1 MTTVL
6 VDKLDKRVVADAE
19 ARDSQRRATS
29 CRGLRGLDLRRRV
42 RLWQRQDYVSARPR
56 GGARWTG
63 AILLAVATALV
74 VAVAASAQTYDP
86 PITTLVK
93 NTDQLSERVVLL
105 NEFQDG
111 LNQAFRTGPNLGGYE
126 LTSIL
131 LHVHDTHESRYMLIN
146 AGIYL
151 YNGSGESGFTR
162 VTDLIRG
169 QLDDYAYNE
178 WWAPENTYLEPD
190 TEYYFLLD
198 CTAGCANDN
207 MAQFRTTYSS
217 EDDPGAEEGWDIH
230 DHLGFR
236 SAGDPDWKWDAR
248 LILRIEIKGRPS
260 VGPVTLSVADARVK
274 EETDATLEF
283 AVTLS
288 RAASGTVTVDYATA
302 DGTAQ
307 AGQDYTAAA
316 GTLTFAAGETQK
328 TVSVAVLDDAHD
340 EGEETLTLTL
350 SNASGARIADNVA
363 TGTIANDDPLQQAW
377 LARFGRTAA
386 QRVIDG
392 VQARLRA
399 PHESGIRATVAGHD
413 LSGAGEVVAQDRF
426 KAQSEWGRSEAT
438 EGQFGSQS
446 LTMRDLV
453 TGSAFTLSSETVGG
467 LGTLWGRGAYS
478 GFGGSDNGLSLDGG
492 MMTGMFGADYA
503 IGRWVLGL
511 PLSHSRGDG
520 NWHSADRGAG
530 RMASSLTGLY
540 PYAGYELA
548 ERLSLWGTAGYGQG
562 DLALMMQ
569 GGESHH
575 TAMDLTMAAV
585 GVRGDLVSVR
595 QAGGLSLA
603 FESDALLVR
612 TTSAAVSDPSGL
624 LAAAVADVSRLR
636 LGLESSLELGLAGG
650 GLLTPTVE
658 LGLRHD
664 GGDAETGFGVEI
676 GGGTVF
682 ADAARGLMAQVMVR
696 GLVAHEAADF
706 RDWRV
711 SGSLRF
717 DPTPSSALGPAVALT
732 PSWGGASSGG
742 VAALLGRETLAGLAA
757 NDAAASGRLD
767 AEAAYGLAVFG
778 GRAMG
783 TPYLRVGQS
792 EVFREVSM
800 GCRLELLRWEGL
812 EMGIEGMRRESTVDN
827 MAPDREVMLHLAL
840 SAP

>member
-1 MTTVL
+1 M
-6 VDKLDKRVVADAE
+6 
-19 ARDSQRRATS
+19 
-29 CRGLRGLDLRRRV
+29 
-42 RLWQRQDYVSARPR
+42 
-56 GGARWTG
+56 
-63 AILLAVATALV
+63 
-74 VAVAASAQTYDP
+74 
-86 PITTLVK
+86 
-93 NTDQLSERVVLL
+93 
-105 NEFQDG
+105 
-111 LNQAFRTGPNLGGYE
+111 
-126 LTSIL
+126 
-131 LHVHDTHESRYMLIN
+131 
-146 AGIYL
+146 
-151 YNGSGESGFTR
+151 
-162 VTDLIRG
+162 
-169 QLDDYAYNE
+169 
-178 WWAPENTYLEPD
+178 
-190 TEYYFLLD
+190 
-198 CTAGCANDN
+198 
-207 MAQFRTTYSS
+207 
-217 EDDPGAEEGWDIH
+217 
-230 DHLGFR
+230 
-236 SAGDPDWKWDAR
+236 
-248 LILRIEIKGRPS
+248 ILRIEIKGRPS
-260 VGPVTLSVADARVK
+260 VGPAALSVADARTT

-288 RAASGTVTVDYATA
+288 QAASEPVTVDYATA

-307 AGQDYTAAA
+307 AGQDYTATD

-350 SNASGARIADNVA
+350 SNASGARIADDMA

-386 QRVIDG
+386 QRVLDG

-399 PHESGIRATVAGHD
+399 PHEAGMHATVAGHD

-426 KAQSEWGRSEAT
+426 EEQSEWGRSEAT
-438 EGQFGSQS
+438 EVQFGPQ
-446 LTMRDLV
+446 LPTMRDLV

-467 LGTLWGRGAYS
+467 LGTLWGRGGYS
-478 GFGGSDNGLSLDGG
+478 GFDGSDNGLSLDGG
-492 MMTGMFGADYA
+492 MTTGMFGADYA
-503 IGRWVLGL
+503 IGRWVVGL

-520 NWHSADRGAG
+520 SWYSADRGAG

-540 PYAGYELA
+540 PYVGYELA

-585 GVRGDLVSVR
+585 GVRGDLVSAR

-603 FESDALLVR
+603 IESDALLVR

-636 LGLESSLELGLAGG
+636 LGLEGSLDLALGG

-664 GGDAETGFGVEI
+664 GGDAETGFGVEL
-676 GGGTVF
+676 GGGSVF

-717 DPTPSSALGPAVALT
+717 DPTPSSELGPAVALT

-757 NDAAASGRLD
+757 NDAPASGRLG

-792 EVFREVSM
+792 EAFREVRM

-812 EMGIEGMRRESTVDN
+812 EMGIEGTQRESTVDN

>member
-19 ARDSQRRATS
+19 AGDSQRRATS
-29 CRGLRGLDLRRRV
+29 RRGLRGLDLRRRV
-42 RLWQRQDYVSARPR
+42 RLWQRQDHVSARPR
-56 GGARWTG
+56 GGARRTG
-63 AILLAVATALV
+63 AILLAVATALM
-74 VAVAASAQTYDP
+74 VAVDASAQTYDP

-105 NEFQDG
+105 NAFQDG

-260 VGPVTLSVADARVK
+260 VGTAALSVADARTT

-288 RAASGTVTVDYATA
+288 RAASETVTVDYATA

-307 AGQDYTAAA
+307 TGQDYTAAA

-350 SNASGARIADNVA
+350 SNASGARITDNVA
-363 TGTIANDDPLQQAW
+363 TGTIANEDPLQQAW

-386 QRVIDG
+386 QRVLDG

-399 PHESGIRATVAGHD
+399 PHESGMQATVAGHD

-478 GFGGSDNGLSLDGG
+478 GFDGSANGLSLDGG
-492 MMTGMFGADYA
+492 VTTGMFGADYA

-520 NWHSADRGAG
+520 SWHSADRGAG
-530 RMASSLTGLY
+530 NMASSLTGLY
-540 PYAGYELA
+540 PYVGYELA

-569 GGESHH
+569 SGESHH

-585 GVRGDLVSVR
+585 GVRGDLVSRR

-650 GLLTPTVE
+650 RLLTPRVE

-742 VAALLGRETLAGLAA
+742 VAALLGRETLVGLAA

-827 MAPDREVMLHLAL
+827 MAPDREVMLHLAMR
-840 SAP
+840 

>member
-19 ARDSQRRATS
+19 AGDSQRRATS

-42 RLWQRQDYVSARPR
+42 RLWQRQDHLSARPR

-63 AILLAVATALV
+63 AILLAVATALM
-74 VAVAASAQTYDP
+74 VAVDASAQTYDP

-93 NTDQLSERVVLL
+93 NTDQPTERVVLL
-105 NEFQDG
+105 NAFQDG

-131 LHVHDTHESRYMLIN
+131 LYVHDTHESQYMMIN

-151 YNGSGESGFTR
+151 YNGSGFTR

-207 MAQFRTTYSS
+207 IAQFRTTYSS

-236 SAGDPDWKWDAR
+236 SAGDPDWKWSSR
-248 LILRIEIKGRPS
+248 LILRIGIKGRPS
-260 VGPVTLSVADARVK
+260 VGTAALSVADARTT

-288 RAASGTVTVDYATA
+288 QAASETVTVDYATA

-307 AGQDYTAAA
+307 AGQDYTAAD

-350 SNASGARIADNVA
+350 SNASGAHIADDTA
-363 TGTIANDDPLQQAW
+363 TGTIANEDPLQQAW

-386 QRVIDG
+386 QRVLDG

-399 PHESGIRATVAGHD
+399 PHKSGIQATVAGHD

-446 LTMRDLV
+446 LTMRDLM

-478 GFGGSDNGLSLDGG
+478 GFGGSANGLSLDGG
-492 MMTGMFGADYA
+492 MMTGMLGADYA
-503 IGRWVLGL
+503 IGRWVVGL

-530 RMASSLTGLY
+530 NMASSLTGLY
-540 PYAGYELA
+540 PYVGYELA

-585 GVRGDLVSVR
+585 GVRGDLVSRR

-612 TTSAAVSDPSGL
+612 TTSAAVADPSGL

-650 GLLTPTVE
+650 RLLTPTVE

-664 GGDAETGFGVEI
+664 GGDAETGFGVEL

-682 ADAARGLMAQVMVR
+682 ADVVRGLRAQVMVR

-742 VAALLGRETLAGLAA
+742 VAALLGRETLVGLAA
-757 NDAAASGRLD
+757 ND
-767 AEAAYGLAVFG
+767 AEAAYGLVVFG

-800 GCRLELLRWEGL
+800 GCRLEFLRWEGL
-812 EMGIEGMRRESTVDN
+812 EMGIEGTQRGSTVDN
-827 MAPDREVMLHLAL
+827 MAPDREVMLHLAMR
-840 SAP
+840 

>member
-19 ARDSQRRATS
+19 AGDSQRRATS

-42 RLWQRQDYVSARPR
+42 RLWQRQDHLSARPR

-63 AILLAVATALV
+63 AILLAVATALM
-74 VAVAASAQTYDP
+74 VAVDASAQTYDP

-93 NTDQLSERVVLL
+93 NTDQPSERVVLL
-105 NEFQDG
+105 NAFQDG

-131 LHVHDTHESRYMLIN
+131 LHVHDTHESQYMMIN

-207 MAQFRTTYSS
+207 IAQFRTTYSS

-260 VGPVTLSVADARVK
+260 VGTAALSVADARTT

-288 RAASGTVTVDYATA
+288 QAASETVTVDYATA

-307 AGQDYTAAA
+307 TGQDYTATD

-363 TGTIANDDPLQQAW
+363 TGTIANEDPLQQAW

-386 QRVIDG
+386 QRVLDS

-413 LSGAGEVVAQDRF
+413 LSGAGEVAAQDRF

-446 LTMRDLV
+446 LTMRDLM

-492 MMTGMFGADYA
+492 MMTGMLGADYA

-520 NWHSADRGAG
+520 SWYSADRGEG

-540 PYAGYELA
+540 PYVGYELA

-585 GVRGDLVSVR
+585 GVRGDLVSAR

-636 LGLESSLELGLAGG
+636 LGLESSLELALAGG
-650 GLLTPTVE
+650 RLLTPTVE

-682 ADAARGLMAQVMVR
+682 ADAARGLMAQ
-696 GLVAHEAADF
+696 
-706 RDWRV
+706 
-711 SGSLRF
+711 
-717 DPTPSSALGPAVALT
+717 
-732 PSWGGASSGG
+732 
-742 VAALLGRETLAGLAA
+742 
-757 NDAAASGRLD
+757 
-767 AEAAYGLAVFG
+767 
-778 GRAMG
+778 
-783 TPYLRVGQS
+783 S

-812 EMGIEGMRRESTVDN
+812 EMGIEGTQRGSTVDN

>member
-151 YNGSGESGFTR
+151 YDESGFTR

-207 MAQFRTTYSS
+207 IAQFRTTYSS

-260 VGPVTLSVADARVK
+260 VGPAALSVADARTT

-288 RAASGTVTVDYATA
+288 QAASETVTVDYATA

-307 AGQDYTAAA
+307 AGQDYTATD

-350 SNASGARIADNVA
+350 SNASGAHIADDMA
-363 TGTIANDDPLQQAW
+363 TGTIANDDPLQRAW

-386 QRVIDG
+386 QRVLDG

-413 LSGAGEVVAQDRF
+413 LSGAGEVAAQDRF

-438 EGQFGSQS
+438 EVQFGSQS
-446 LTMRDLV
+446 LTMRDLM

-503 IGRWVLGL
+503 IGRWVVGL

-520 NWHSADRGAG
+520 SWYSADRGAG
-530 RMASSLTGLY
+530 NMASSLTGLY
-540 PYAGYELA
+540 PYVGYELA

-585 GVRGDLVSVR
+585 GVRGDLVSAR

-603 FESDALLVR
+603 IESDALLVR

-636 LGLESSLELGLAGG
+636 LGLEGSLELGLAGG
-650 GLLTPTVE
+650 RLLTPTVE

-664 GGDAETGFGVEI
+664 GGDAETGFGVEV
-676 GGGTVF
+676 GGGSVF

-717 DPTPSSALGPAVALT
+717 DPTPSSELGPAVALT

-757 NDAAASGRLD
+757 NDAPASVGRLD

-812 EMGIEGMRRESTVDN
+812 EMGIEGTQRESTVDN

>member
-1 MTTVL
+1 M
-6 VDKLDKRVVADAE
+6 
-19 ARDSQRRATS
+19 
-29 CRGLRGLDLRRRV
+29 
-42 RLWQRQDYVSARPR
+42 
-56 GGARWTG
+56 
-63 AILLAVATALV
+63 
-74 VAVAASAQTYDP
+74 
-86 PITTLVK
+86 
-93 NTDQLSERVVLL
+93 
-105 NEFQDG
+105 
-111 LNQAFRTGPNLGGYE
+111 
-126 LTSIL
+126 
-131 LHVHDTHESRYMLIN
+131 
-146 AGIYL
+146 
-151 YNGSGESGFTR
+151 
-162 VTDLIRG
+162 
-169 QLDDYAYNE
+169 
-178 WWAPENTYLEPD
+178 
-190 TEYYFLLD
+190 
-198 CTAGCANDN
+198 
-207 MAQFRTTYSS
+207 
-217 EDDPGAEEGWDIH
+217 
-230 DHLGFR
+230 
-236 SAGDPDWKWDAR
+236 
-248 LILRIEIKGRPS
+248 
-260 VGPVTLSVADARVK
+260 
-274 EETDATLEF
+274 
-283 AVTLS
+283 
-288 RAASGTVTVDYATA
+288 
-302 DGTAQ
+302 
-307 AGQDYTAAA
+307 
-316 GTLTFAAGETQK
+316 
-328 TVSVAVLDDAHD
+328 
-340 EGEETLTLTL
+340 
-350 SNASGARIADNVA
+350 
-363 TGTIANDDPLQQAW
+363 
-377 LARFGRTAA
+377 
-386 QRVIDG
+386 
-392 VQARLRA
+392 QARLRA

-413 LSGAGEVVAQDRF
+413 LSGAGEVAAQDRF
-426 KAQSEWGRSEAT
+426 KAQSEWGRGEAT
-438 EGQFGSQS
+438 EVQFGPQL
-446 LTMRDLV
+446 LTMRDLM

-478 GFGGSDNGLSLDGG
+478 GFGGSANGLSLDGG
-492 MMTGMFGADYA
+492 MMTGMLGADYA
-503 IGRWVLGL
+503 IGRWVVGL

-520 NWHSADRGAG
+520 SWHSADRGAG
-530 RMASSLTGLY
+530 NMASSLTGLY
-540 PYAGYELA
+540 PYAGYEFT

-585 GVRGDLVSVR
+585 GVRGDLVSAR

-650 GLLTPTVE
+650 RLLTPTVE

-664 GGDAETGFGVEI
+664 GGDAETGFGVEL

-696 GLVAHEAADF
+696 GLVTHEAADF

-717 DPTPSSALGPAVALT
+717 DPTPSSELGPAVALT

-792 EVFREVSM
+792 EVFREVRM

-812 EMGIEGMRRESTVDN
+812 EMGIEGTQRESTVDN

>member
-207 MAQFRTTYSS
+207 IAQFRTTYSS

-260 VGPVTLSVADARVK
+260 VGTAALSVADARTT

-288 RAASGTVTVDYATA
+288 RAASETVTVDYATA

-307 AGQDYTAAA
+307 TGQDYTATD

-363 TGTIANDDPLQQAW
+363 TGTIANEDPLQQAW

-386 QRVIDG
+386 QRVLDG

-413 LSGAGEVVAQDRF
+413 LSGAGEVAAQDRF

-446 LTMRDLV
+446 LTMRDLM

-478 GFGGSDNGLSLDGG
+478 GFGGSANGLSLDGG

-520 NWHSADRGAG
+520 SWHSADRGAG
-530 RMASSLTGLY
+530 NMASSLTGLY
-540 PYAGYELA
+540 PYVGYELT

-569 GGESHH
+569 GGESYH

-585 GVRGDLVSVR
+585 GARGDLVR

-603 FESDALLVR
+603 LESDALLVR
-612 TTSAAVSDPSGL
+612 TTSASSSDPSGL

-650 GLLTPTVE
+650 RLLTPTVE

-664 GGDAETGFGVEI
+664 GGDAETGFGVEL

-717 DPTPSSALGPAVALT
+717 DPTPSSALGPVVALT

-742 VAALLGRETLAGLAA
+742 VAALLGRETLVGLAA
-757 NDAAASGRLD
+757 NDAPASVGRLD
-767 AEAAYGLAVFG
+767 AEAAYGLVVFG
-778 GRAMG
+778 GRATG

-792 EVFREVSM
+792 EAFREVRM
-800 GCRLELLRWEGL
+800 GCRLEFLRWEQVEL
-812 EMGIEGMRRESTVDN
+812 GIEGMRRESTVDN
-827 MAPDREVMLHLAL
+827 MAPDREVMLHLAMR
-840 SAP
+840 

>member
-207 MAQFRTTYSS
+207 IAQFRTTYSS

-260 VGPVTLSVADARVK
+260 VGPAALSVADARTT

-288 RAASGTVTVDYATA
+288 QAASETVTVDYATA

-307 AGQDYTAAA
+307 TGQDYTATD

-363 TGTIANDDPLQQAW
+363 TGTIANEDPLQQAW

-386 QRVIDG
+386 QRVLDG

-399 PHESGIRATVAGHD
+399 PHESGMQATVAGHD
-413 LSGAGEVVAQDRF
+413 LSGAGEVAAQDRF

-446 LTMRDLV
+446 LTMRDLM

-478 GFGGSDNGLSLDGG
+478 GFGGSANGLSLDGG

-520 NWHSADRGAG
+520 SWHSADRGAG
-530 RMASSLTGLY
+530 NMASSLTGLY
-540 PYAGYELA
+540 PYVGYELA

-569 GGESHH
+569 SGESHH

-585 GVRGDLVSVR
+585 GVRGDLVSRR

-650 GLLTPTVE
+650 RLLTPRVE

-742 VAALLGRETLAGLAA
+742 VAALLGRETLVGLAA